1 MQDQG
6 GSPHM
11 LVELV
16 VDCSS
21 VGDEKRDLMAMV
33 VEIMNMARPEL
44 YQGGF
49 HNQCCSSPQAI
60 RTKGVSM
67 RVGSQGAG
75 Q

>member
-16 VDCSS
+16 VDSSS
-21 VGDEKRDLMAMV
+21 VGDEMRDLMALV
-33 VEIMNMARPEL
+33 VEIMNMARPKL

-49 HNQCCSSPQAI
+49 NNPCCSSPQAT

-67 RVGSQGAG
+67 RVGSQVAG